1 MPSAYRGVIG
11 ARFGCLQMGMREF
24 GLRGPCY
31 RTGGEPARGPGARG
45 AAWPEPVNALINSL
59 WTTSVD
65 KRSRS
70 VQKMPEVDRNSE
82 FSSPA
87 TYEPVLAWTYSCCG
101 GPQRRPGGK
110 AVRRMDGRFASGPP
124 LVVHDRRGPEVART
138 GAELAGRPGRRGQ
151 GREPAGNRR
160 PRRPPVD
167 LSAHVRPGGVTPGNG
182 PGAGRGG
189 HAGTRRTGPG
199 FATIGAARKNQHAY
213 GRFDGPRRRRG
224 HAARGSGSR
233 RLVAFESLFF
243 TPHGEVADKWWSS

>member
-24 GLRGPCY
+24 GLRGPCC
-31 RTGGEPARGPGARG
+31 RTGGEPARGRDVRD
-45 AAWPEPVNALINSL
+45 AAWSEPVNALINSL

-70 VQKMPEVDRNSE
+70 VQKMPGVDRNFE
-82 FSSPA
+82 FPSPH

-101 GPQRRPGGK
+101 GPQRRPGEK
-110 AVRRMDGRFASGPP
+110 AVRRMHGRLPSGP
-124 LVVHDRRGPEVART
+124 LIAVGKRCGPEVTCA
-138 GAELAGRPGRRGQ
+138 GAELAGRRNAREASGQ
-151 GREPAGNRR
+151 PVGNPRTGQAPAAA
-160 PRRPPVD
+160 
-167 LSAHVRPGGVTPGNG
+167 SAHVRPGGVTPGNG

-189 HAGTRRTGPG
+189 HAVTRRTGPG

-213 GRFDGPRRRRG
+213 GRFDTPRRRRG
-224 HAARGSGSR
+224 DAARGSGSR
-233 RLVAFESLFF
+233 RPVAFESLFF